1 MDLFIL
7 NCCLFCIGT
16 IGVGRTVE
24 VANALRIFKDAADRG
39 YKIKQN
45 TVVKINIDGENEDVQ
60 LRKLARWVPMINL
73 LYAYNDIITYND
85 NMDTIFN
92 ALDSMDLIEEMSD
105 LEKEIYNNKPTV
117 LNAILTPIKAARV
130 LNQIE
135 IDKELAEKLLKEI
148 PDTEEN
154 KDIIKLLNEIIEEE
168 KTNTNSEDENTDKK
182 DPPKRLFKRKK

>member
-24 VANALRIFKDAADRG
+24 AANALRIFKDAADRG

-60 LRKLARWVPMINL
+60 LRKLARWVPMVNL

-105 LEKEIYNNKPTV
+105 LEK
-117 LNAILTPIKAARV
+117 
-130 LNQIE
+130 
-135 IDKELAEKLLKEI
+135 
-148 PDTEEN
+148 
-154 KDIIKLLNEIIEEE
+154 
-168 KTNTNSEDENTDKK
+168 
-182 DPPKRLFKRKK
+182 

>member
-1 MDLFIL
+1 M
-7 NCCLFCIGT
+7 NCCIFCIGT

-24 VANALRIFKDAADRG
+24 AANALRIFKDAADRG

-60 LRKLARWVPMINL
+60 LRKLARWVPMVNL

-130 LNQIE
+130 LNQIK

-168 KTNTNSEDENTDKK
+168 KTNANSEDENTDKK
-182 DPPKRLFKRKK
+182 DHPKRLFKRKK

>member
-1 MDLFIL
+1 MNLLIL
-7 NCCLFCIGT
+7 NLCLFCIGT
-16 IGVGRTVE
+16 VGVSKTAEIV
-24 VANALRIFKDAADRG
+24 NSLRIFKDAADRG
-39 YKIKQN
+39 YKLKQA
-45 TVVKINIDGENEDVQ
+45 TRVEINITDDNEDVQ
-60 LRKLARWVPMINL
+60 LRKLARWVPIVNIL
-73 LYAYNDIITYND
+73 HSYNDIITYND

-130 LNQIE
+130 LNQIK

-168 KTNTNSEDENTDKK
+168 KTNANSEDENTDKK
-182 DPPKRLFKRKK
+182 RSSKEVI

>member
-24 VANALRIFKDAADRG
+24 AANALRIFKDAADRG

-60 LRKLARWVPMINL
+60 LRKLARWVPMVNL

-105 LEKEIYNNKPTV
+105 LEKEIYNNKPAV

-130 LNQIE
+130 LNQIK

-168 KTNTNSEDENTDKK
+168 KTNANSEDENTDKK
-182 DPPKRLFKRKK
+182 DHPKRLFKRKK